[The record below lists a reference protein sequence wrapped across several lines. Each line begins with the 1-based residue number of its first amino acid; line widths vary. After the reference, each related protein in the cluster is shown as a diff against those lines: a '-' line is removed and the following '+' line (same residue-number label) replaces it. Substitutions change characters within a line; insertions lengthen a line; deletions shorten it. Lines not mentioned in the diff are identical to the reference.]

1 MASHAG
7 AWPAVS
13 IGIEIYGKRDFHRK
27 IADSITISA
36 TIDNRFYCAAAEK
49 FRDRGRC
56 IGDLISR
63 LRYPGARMASLAL
76 DQSTPRARPE
86 TPARAPVELIDSRA
100 IGVDLEKIAKAHEG
114 NEREMRT
121 ALAKR
126 LKAALI
132 EGRAKA
138 EQLLLK
144 DRQGRRCAERLC
156 RMEDEII
163 RILFEFAKKH
173 LYPSQ
178 NPSESEHMAVIATG
192 GYGRGLQAPGSDIDL
207 LFLLP
212 YKQTAWGES
221 IAEAILYCLWDT
233 GLKVGHATR
242 SVDECIRQ
250 AKADMTIRTAILE
263 ARFLLGDRKLYDELV
278 KRFDNDVV
286 RNTAAKFVAAKLAE
300 REERIR
306 RSGQSRYLVEPNV
319 KDGKGGLR
327 DLHTLFWI
335 AKYVYRVREPDE
347 LIKRGVF
354 DKHEYQ
360 LFRRCEDFLWAVRC
374 HMHFVTNRAEERLG
388 FDIQREIAQRL
399 GYTAHPGQQDVERF
413 MKHYFLI
420 AKDVGDLT
428 AIVCAQLEDDQNK
441 SIPVLS
447 RVMAKFVTAKRKVL
461 TETEDFIVDKNRIRL
476 AQANV
481 FKRDP
486 VNLIRIFRLAQKHN
500 LAFHPDAMR
509 VITRSLHLINSDLR
523 DDKEANRLFLEIIIS
538 KNDPETVLRRM
549 NEAGVLGRF
558 VPAFGKIVAM
568 MQFNMYHHYTVDEHL
583 LRCIGL
589 LADIER
595 GEKDTPLAHE
605 LFQSLRP
612 GNRTVLYV
620 TMFLHDIAKGR
631 IEDHSI
637 AGARVAR
644 RLCPRLGLSA
654 ADTEVVAW
662 LIENHLVMSSV
673 AQSRD
678 LSDRKTIENFAAVV
692 QSTERLKLLMILTT
706 ADIRAVGPGVW
717 NGWKAQLLRTLYY
730 ETEPVLTGGFS
741 EVNRAQRVATAQ
753 TEFRQALKHWPAE
766 RLESYI
772 SRLYPAYWLKVDL
785 QHKVEHAHFLMGAED
800 AGKTLATTVGYD
812 SGNVTELTVLAPD
825 HPWLLSIIAGACAM
839 AGANIVDAQIFTTT
853 DGLAL
858 DTISLSREFERDED
872 EQRRANRIADSIE
885 KALRGELRL
894 PDTLGKRVAP
904 KGRIKAF
911 ALEPTVAIN
920 NQWSHRYTMM
930 EVTGLDRTGLLY
942 EMTTTLSKLNLNIA
956 SAHVATFGERV
967 VDVFYVT
974 DLMGAQITSPTRQA
988 AIKRA
993 IIPLFGPEAK
1003 PSKAK
1008 AEA

>member
-1 MASHAG
+1 
-7 AWPAVS
+7 
-13 IGIEIYGKRDFHRK
+13 
-27 IADSITISA
+27 
-36 TIDNRFYCAAAEK
+36 
-49 FRDRGRC
+49 
-56 IGDLISR
+56 
-63 LRYPGARMASLAL
+63 MASLAL
-76 DQSTPRARPE
+76 ETGPRTGTEQPTRPSG
-86 TPARAPVELIDSRA
+86 ELIDFRA
-100 IGVDLEKIAKAHEG
+100 VAADLESLAETHSG
-114 NEREMRT
+114 GGRELRSALAQRLKT
-121 ALAKR
+121 ALN
-126 LKAALI
+126 

-138 EQLLLK
+138 EQLLLN
-144 DRQGRRCAERLC
+144 DRHGRACAERLC
-156 RMEDEII
+156 RLEDEII
-163 RILFEFAKKH
+163 RLLFEFARKH
-173 LYPSQ
+173 LYQSQ
-178 NPSESEHMAVIATG
+178 NPSEAEHMAVIATG

-263 ARFLLGDRKLYDELV
+263 ARFLLGDKNLFDELV
-278 KRFDNDVV
+278 TRFDNEVV
-286 RNTAAKFVAAKLAE
+286 RNTASEFVAAKLGE
-300 REERIR
+300 REDRVR

-354 DKHEYQ
+354 DKEEYL
-360 LFRRCEDFLWAVRC
+360 LFRRCEDFLWSVRC
-374 HMHFVTNRAEERLG
+374 HMHFLTGRAEERLS
-388 FDIQREIAQRL
+388 FDIQREIAVRL
-399 GYTAHPGQQDVERF
+399 GYTEHPGQQDVERF
-413 MKHYFLI
+413 MKHYFLV

-428 AIVCAQLEDDQNK
+428 AILCADLEDSHAK
-441 SIPVLS
+441 SVPVLS
-447 RVMAKFVTAKRKVL
+447 RMMASLRPVKRRKL
-461 TETEDFIVDKNRIRL
+461 AESDDFIVDKNRITV
-476 AQANV
+476 AAANV

-486 VNLIRIFRLAQKHN
+486 VNLIRIFYLAQKHN

-509 VITRSLHLINSDLR
+509 AITRSLKLIDAELR
-523 DDKEANRLFLEIIIS
+523 DDEEANRLFLEILTS
-538 KNDPETVLRRM
+538 QNDPETVLRRM
-549 NEAGVLGRF
+549 NEAGVLGHF

-583 LRCIGL
+583 LRCIGIL
-589 LADIER
+589 REIER
-595 GEKDTPLAHE
+595 GTSNDTPLANE
-605 LFQSLRP
+605 LIHKLLP

-620 TMFLHDIAKGR
+620 TLFLHDIAKGR

-644 RLCPRLGLSA
+644 RLCPRLGFSA
-654 ADTEVVAW
+654 ADTETVAW

-692 QSTERLKLLMILTT
+692 QSVERLKLLAILTT

-741 EVNRAQRVATAQ
+741 EVNRAQRVAAAQ
-753 TEFRQALKHWPAE
+753 AEFRIAMPDWPAE

-772 SRLYPAYWLKVDL
+772 AKLYPAYWLKVDL
-785 QHKVEHAHFLMGAED
+785 PHKIRHANFVRAAED
-800 AGKTLATTVGYD
+800 ASKSLSTVISFDG
-812 SGNVTELTVLAPD
+812 GAVTELTVLAPD

-839 AGANIVDAQIFTTT
+839 AGANIVDAQIYTTT
-853 DGLAL
+853 DGRAL

-872 EQRRANRIADSIE
+872 EKRRADRVANSIE

-894 PDTLGKRVAP
+894 PDMMEKRAAP

-911 ALEPTVAIN
+911 ALEPTVVIN
-920 NQWSHRYTMM
+920 NQWSHRYTMV
-930 EVTGLDRTGLLY
+930 EITGLDRTGLLY
-942 EMTTTLSKLNLNIA
+942 EMTSTLSKLNLNIT

-974 DLMGAQITSPTRQA
+974 DLMGAQIASPTRQA

-993 IIPLFGPEAK
+993 LIALFATGE
-1003 PSKAK
+1003 SDGKAK
-1008 AEA
+1008 D